1 MTVAME
7 QEILEELGA
16 IKRLL
21 VLALTKQELTQEQIA
36 AALGVDRSVVSRMM
50 SKGKGK

>member
-1 MTVAME
+1 MALE
-7 QEILEELGA
+7 QEILDELGS

-36 AALGVDRSVVSRMM
+36 AALGIDRSAVSRML
-50 SKGKGK
+50 SKGKAK